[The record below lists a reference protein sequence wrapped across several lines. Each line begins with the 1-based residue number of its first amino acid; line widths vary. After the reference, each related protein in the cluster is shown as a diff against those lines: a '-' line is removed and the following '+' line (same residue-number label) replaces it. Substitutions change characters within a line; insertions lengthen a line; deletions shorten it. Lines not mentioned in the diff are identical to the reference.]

1 MTSKKR
7 QVQIDEIRKLDENNT
22 KKKQSTKEALFK
34 ENFIKA

>member
-22 KKKQSTKEALFK
+22 KKKQFTKKYLFK
-34 ENFIKA
+34 NNFI